1 MADNICPHGHTTGTA
16 KNDHIWNK
24 FAVFKINIS
33 IMVAQVAAFLVSL
46 VPFLVLWSG
55 GAWGLV
61 DLFTLV
67 VAVLVGFCWLMVMTG
82 CWWIIADYSSS
93 LHLVGTI
100 RLRRI

>member
-46 VPFLVLWSG
+46 
-55 GAWGLV
+55 
-61 DLFTLV
+61 
-67 VAVLVGFCWLMVMTG
+67 GFHFIYPDSVIGEITEE
-82 CWWIIADYSSS
+82 S
-93 LHLVGTI
+93 
-100 RLRRI
+100 RLQTHVRPLSELQR